1 MVLTDYVQELR
12 TLNFD
17 DHAEV
22 ITHCCVLVRCTR
34 EEWYVP
40 EYVVETTLPNCS
52 FARTLVK
59 SDRSC
64 YKEEKRVVIALVLAE
79 DGLIWE
85 VHTLLHDV
93 HELLDCFLREVVAQE
108 VEVTQVLHIYLLLDV
123 LLEVLWQATNNFL
136 HILRVVNVTLLVVD
150 VAEVVENTVL
160 QLLRDFA
167 SLDELVNYRQLSLL
181 LLCLLIHIF

>member
-1 MVLTDYVQELR
+1 M
-12 TLNFD
+12 
-17 DHAEV
+17 
-22 ITHCCVLVRCTR
+22 
-34 EEWYVP
+34 
-40 EYVVETTLPNCS
+40 
-52 FARTLVK
+52 
-59 SDRSC
+59 
-64 YKEEKRVVIALVLAE
+64 VIALVLAE

-136 HILRVVNVTLLVVD
+136 HILRVVDVTLLVVD
-150 VAEVVENTVL
+150 VAEVVENAVL

-181 LLCLLIHIF
+181 LLCLLVHIF